1 VIAYWDTSAFVL
13 LYLAVPGKP
22 DAEFIFQTA
31 ELNLIS
37 KLTVLEAYRAFA
49 FLAGRGQISRMD
61 ARRAIE
67 RLRRD
72 LPRLS
77 ARSVDGILQGTTLE
91 KYISLLE
98 RHWRLGTN
106 DVLHLTSA
114 ASWKNEFKRD
124 ITLVTRDT
132 QLAAAARRERL
143 KAEVLSS

>member
-1 VIAYWDTSAFVL
+1 MIAYWDTSAFVL

-49 FLAGRGQISRMD
+49 SLAGHGQISRSD

-72 LPRLS
+72 VPRFS
-77 ARSVDGILQGTTLE
+77 ARSVDGILQGTVLE
-91 KYISLLE
+91 KYLALLE
-98 RHWRLGTN
+98 RHWKLGTN
-106 DVLHLTSA
+106 DVLHLTVA
-114 ASWKNEFKRD
+114 VAWKNELKRD
-124 ITLVTRDT
+124 VTLVTRDT

-143 KAEVLSS
+143 KTVIFSS